1 MSHEKE
7 TGAAAGSTPLDD
19 PDEDGIDLPEPV
31 EPDETTGG
39 LETDPIPSEEDD
51 GEANQ

>member
-7 TGAAAGSTPLDD
+7 TGGASGSTPLDD
-19 PDEDGIDLPEPV
+19 PEDGIDLPEPV

-39 LETDPIPSEEDD
+39 IETDPIPSEEDD
-51 GEANQ
+51 GEANE